1 MLGLISIS
9 PHIINCG
16 VQHKSTDI
24 GSQRLLFPITHSQP
38 YHIVPIIWKMT
49 KFSKQRTK
57 PELEKHLANHIIQQ
71 ATVSMEDLV
80 TTNAPKPI
88 TKLSINKHKNPWI
101 PGSIQNNK
109 THPVLQNEKPGN

>member
-1 MLGLISIS
+1 
-9 PHIINCG
+9 
-16 VQHKSTDI
+16 
-24 GSQRLLFPITHSQP
+24 
-38 YHIVPIIWKMT
+38 MT

-88 TKLSINKHKNPWI
+88 TKLSINKHKNPCKQLKMFC
-101 PGSIQNNK
+101 S
-109 THPVLQNEKPGN
+109 HPISNQ